1 MAARQST
8 PASALRQYMTSQQ
21 SVGNAV
27 RADGTAPRRVSYLNH
42 ENVLGSHSFAVEP
55 TEEDFEPR
63 FHTATVQNPQT
74 GLAETWLG
82 VQWASKYDGTGVAR
96 HGRPPL
102 SVVMVLDISGSMS
115 MALEGDEDEAEVQP
129 FAPRRSKL
137 TVAKS
142 CLEAILGQ
150 LGAHD
155 EVGVLLFNHT
165 THLLQPPT
173 KCTAPAKAAILAKLE
188 RVQPGGGTAQFRV
201 LRPQDGM
208 LAKFRRGD
216 DVQHMMSLQGHLIAH
231 RSRGDRG
238 PPTSWALKL
247 FSETHGS
254 VVFAF
259 RMRCAEYGAEA
270 DVTEPASP
278 EGQHGPPQQSTPP
291 AAASAAPSDQYG
303 PAVEMSFA
311 HPLSPYQAG
320 CLALAIAHHLEFAM
334 HRPGLPPGRRLHP

>member
-1 MAARQST
+1 MARTKQSARKSSGGRAPRRQLATMAARQST

-188 RVQPGGGTAQFRV
+188 RVQPGGGTVLQAGFAEGMAQLAAAAATETALRRV
-201 LRPQDGM
+201 YFLTDMQ
-208 LAKFRRGD
+208 
-216 DVQHMMSLQGHLIAH
+216 S
-231 RSRGDRG
+231 G
-238 PPTSWALKL
+238 PADEAGVL
-247 FSETHGS
+247 
-254 VVFAF
+254 
-259 RMRCAEYGAEA
+259 AEA
-270 DVTEPASP
+270 LRRAVADGLHTTVVGMGVDLSVGTVERLAALPGGKYVSVSNGRDFETQARPSQSARPPPSAS
-278 EGQHGPPQQSTPP
+278 T
-291 AAASAAPSDQYG
+291 A
-303 PAVEMSFA
+303 
-311 HPLSPYQAG
+311 
-320 CLALAIAHHLEFAM
+320 
-334 HRPGLPPGRRLHP
+334 